1 MLVSAVILGLAS
13 VSSWQLWNGFS
24 RAEQQR
30 QLGQQRAQWME
41 LQLQRDRGL
50 LQQQAQQLAPD
61 CSGGLWRERALAA
74 LLLAWQQSE
83 PLAAP
88 AGVNPRSNLVRDG
101 EHLVLEV
108 ASAGQQRRQL
118 YSLEGLGLCSGGD
131 DPA

>member
-1 MLVSAVILGLAS
+1 MSAVILGLAS
-13 VSSWQLWNGFS
+13 ASSLQLWQGFS

-74 LLLAWQQSE
+74 LLLAWHQSE

-88 AGVNPRSNLVRDG
+88 AGVNPRSDLMQQG

-118 YSLEGLGLCSGGD
+118 YSLEGLDVCTGSD
-131 DPA
+131 DPG